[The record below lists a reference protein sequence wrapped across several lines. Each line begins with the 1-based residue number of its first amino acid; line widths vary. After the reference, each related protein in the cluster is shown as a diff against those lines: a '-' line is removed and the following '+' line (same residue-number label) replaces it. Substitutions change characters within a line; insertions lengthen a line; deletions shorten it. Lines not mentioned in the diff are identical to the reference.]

1 MDFFSRRSFT
11 KIMFLIINRQHIF
24 AGRKLLHLI
33 GLSTSFFTE
42 RPPAKIFWHKLTPT
56 ENNLNDQDKLFK

>member
-1 MDFFSRRSFT
+1 
-11 KIMFLIINRQHIF
+11 MFLIINRQHIF